1 MNRISARNAA
11 AVLIFI
17 FIVFLNIDSASAH
30 RVDVFAWV
38 EGYTIFVQSKFSG
51 GKKVQSGKITVID
64 PQGVELLSGLT
75 NVEGEFSFKIPKRT
89 DLKIVLNAGEGHR
102 GEWTIR
108 ADEIA
113 QLPAGTAPETGA
125 EEAGPAEQKKSA
137 AKSSGAEATAV
148 PDTHLRPQELEA
160 VIESAL
166 DRKLKPLIRMLAD
179 MQQKGPNV
187 KDIFAGIGYIF
198 GLVGVAAYVQSRK
211 KKG

>member
-1 MNRISARNAA
+1 MNSISAKNAA

-17 FIVFLNIDSASAH
+17 SIIFLGIDSAFAH
-30 RVDVFAWV
+30 RVNVFAWV
-38 EGYTIFVQSKFSG
+38 EGDTIYVQSKFAG
-51 GKKVQSGKITVID
+51 GRKVKSGKITVID

-75 NVEGEFSFKIPKRT
+75 NDEGEFSFKIPKRT

-108 ADEIA
+108 ADEMA
-113 QLPAGTAPETGA
+113 QLPAGTAAQTGA
-125 EEAGPAEQKKSA
+125 EKDGPAEQKQSA
-137 AKSSGAEATAV
+137 VKSSAAEATTMA
-148 PDTHLRPQELEA
+148 DTHLAPQELEA
-160 VIESAL
+160 VIDSAL

-179 MQQKGPNV
+179 MQQKGPGV

-198 GLVGVAAYVQSRK
+198 GLVGIVVYVQSRK